1 MQDLRYNTLATGN
14 DLEMLGDSNFC
25 CKNKMEVGPPLILL
39 SLCYPCVLVQF
50 VAVTMLWLCKTTLF
64 MTLVVPITT

>member
-39 SLCYPCVLVQF
+39 SLCLGAVCCCHYAMVVQNYT
-50 VAVTMLWLCKTTLF
+50 VHDSGG
-64 MTLVVPITT
+64 PHNYIT